1 MNATHL
7 ASMIITGADALFE
20 GFCKLVVVLRTP
32 IVGHSPSFP
41 GALIRT
47 VAALIHGRANSRCGE
62 LKRRSALLTSQFD
75 QLLRAGGII
84 ARLRAIGNVF
94 CALGFVRLAA
104 MLTGAGDALALP
116 KAITGTRT
124 KDVGEPLA
132 MIGVAVNFCTAI
144 VAGIRHRKSSSTRE
158 CRPQDWKSG
167 RWVWRPSLSAGS
179 NSAQALTTVYHKSFP
194 FARSKM
200 Q

>member
-1 MNATHL
+1 MDTAHL

-20 GFCKLVVVLRTP
+20 GFCKLVVVLRTL
-32 IVGHSPSFP
+32 IVGHSPGLSRAP
-41 GALIRT
+41 IGT
-47 VAALIHGRANSRCGE
+47 VAALVHRGADGRGGE
-62 LKRRSALLTSQFD
+62 FKRRTALLAD
-75 QLLRAGGII
+75 QLDCLLGASGII

-94 CALGFVRLAA
+94 CALGFVHLAA

-116 KAITGTRT
+116 KAVTGTRT

-144 VAGIRHRKSSSTRE
+144 VAGIKHRKSSSTRE
-158 CRPQDWKSG
+158 CRPQNWKSG